1 ARLPPT
7 VPLDGGVA
15 GVAWAA
21 SHLRDISGEHELAA
35 QVDEHLS
42 NRLRQSAWAGD
53 FDLMQGLA
61 GVAVYA
67 LERLPLPA
75 AAECL
80 ELAIDHLDKLAEIR
94 PEGITWWT
102 SPALTLRP
110 DRFPDGYYSL
120 GLAHGVA
127 GVIAVLGRACAANVA
142 RARARRLLDGAV
154 AWLLGQRLPERG
166 LA

>member
-1 ARLPPT
+1 MSRLPPT
-7 VPLDGGVA
+7 VPLYSGVT

-75 AAECL
+75 AGPL
-80 ELAIDHLDKLAEIR
+80 SFSR
-94 PEGITWWT
+94 
-102 SPALTLRP
+102 SR
-110 DRFPDGYYSL
+110 
-120 GLAHGVA
+120 
-127 GVIAVLGRACAANVA
+127 
-142 RARARRLLDGAV
+142 
-154 AWLLGQRLPERG
+154 
-166 LA
+166 